1 MNIPKPTAKYH
12 NLLAAMTS
20 EARLEFNNKY
30 LKFNEE
36 DRVYDFKKRD
46 YLLDCPDSWIKE
58 VARTHGIP
66 YAHKINRFNMVTQIL
81 KLEDIDTII
90 IQLLLRE
97 KKIHIDNEDA
107 DILTYLGLSELDL
120 SMDAPLDETYSRHL
134 PAVREDSPLFHPN
147 VYPTSTQIKEYKEQR
162 LAKKNK
168 KGSTVDIGLGEDDT
182 DLPF

>member
-1 MNIPKPTAKYH
+1 
-12 NLLAAMTS
+12 
-20 EARLEFNNKY
+20 
-30 LKFNEE
+30 
-36 DRVYDFKKRD
+36 
-46 YLLDCPDSWIKE
+46 
-58 VARTHGIP
+58 
-66 YAHKINRFNMVTQIL
+66 MVTQIL

-120 SMDAPLDETYSRHL
+120 SMDAQLDETYSRHL

-147 VYPTSTQIKEYKEQR
+147 IYPSATQIEEYKEQR

-168 KGSTVDIGLGEDDT
+168 RGSVVVDDLGEDDT